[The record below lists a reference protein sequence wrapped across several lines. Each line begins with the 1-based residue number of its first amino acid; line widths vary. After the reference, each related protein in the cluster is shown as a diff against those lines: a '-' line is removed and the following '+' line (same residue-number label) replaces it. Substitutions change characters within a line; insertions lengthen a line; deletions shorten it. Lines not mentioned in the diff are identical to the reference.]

1 MREKKSSAQKSIPN
15 PMNLVN
21 RGRLGLATKE
31 RSTAIRERK
40 ITEALLSVGCSS
52 VPSLDGNKKSW
63 HRRQE

>member
-21 RGRLGLATKE
+21 RGRLGLAKKE

-40 ITEALLSVGCSS
+40 ITEALLSVGCSFVRS
-52 VPSLDGNKKSW
+52 MDGNNKTW
-63 HRRQE
+63 HR